1 MPGLRYF
8 FSDPGRFPG
17 YGGHAVPAN
26 TQTSVELLGATA
38 QGPLRKSL
46 GEPYA
51 IAGGAVIDLE
61 FTMSHWTA
69 ALSHRSPARTSL
81 VGKCCVLLSR

>member
-61 FTMSHWTA
+61 FTM
-69 ALSHRSPARTSL
+69 
-81 VGKCCVLLSR
+81 